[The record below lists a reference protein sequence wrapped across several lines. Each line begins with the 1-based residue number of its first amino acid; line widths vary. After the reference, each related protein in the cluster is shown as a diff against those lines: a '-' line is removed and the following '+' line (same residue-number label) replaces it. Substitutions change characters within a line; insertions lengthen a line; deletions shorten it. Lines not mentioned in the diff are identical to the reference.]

1 MVVAG
6 GTPSSAPK
14 TKAGTCCKCLVHD
27 PFIKSVS
34 AHGVG
39 SWLAMHADVHVG
51 SVGTVNGCAIDA
63 RQDGGVELDHLHCPG
78 IHQSSTLKRTA
89 NGGVLFENEH
99 ITPPLGQDG
108 GHPGP
113 YGPSADDDDVS
124 IHVQR
129 WQPAVQEGGAD
140 GSFTFREPI
149 AGLLG
154 FVEPH
159 HGRERVAF
167 L

>member
-14 TKAGTCCKCLVHD
+14 TKAGTRCKCLVHD

-34 AHGVG
+34 AHGIG
-39 SWLAMHADVHVG
+39 SWLVMHADVHVG
-51 SVGTVNGCAIDA
+51 PVGPVNGCAIDA
-63 RQDGGVELDHLHCPG
+63 RQDGGAKIDHLHSPW
-78 IHQSSTLKRTA
+78 IDQTSTLERTA
-89 NGGVLFENEH
+89 NGGVLFKHKH
-99 ITPPLGQDG
+99 IAAPLGQDG

-124 IHVQR
+124 IHVTW

-154 FVEPH
+154 LVEPH
-159 HGRERVAF
+159 HGCERIAF